1 MRSASRTRWV
11 PRVRGAFAARSELP
25 DIHGGAKNLHRAD
38 PVPDLTPGS
47 RPGGPVIFSR
57 QFRALL
63 KLAGLWTIPWLAIG
77 VAVAVYRWVAAGD
90 FPPTDQSLA
99 GWILTHLIGYGA
111 LGLIAGLYLGLLL
124 ARGEQRRRLEQVST
138 GRIALWGA
146 VGGAAPP
153 VLFGALG
160 LIFGAPAVVYL
171 PLVGLGLA
179 SAAISSSVAVSAFVA
194 AKRRTLQEPP
204 EAPTLRAP

>member
-1 MRSASRTRWV
+1 M
-11 PRVRGAFAARSELP
+11 
-25 DIHGGAKNLHRAD
+25 
-38 PVPDLTPGS
+38 
-47 RPGGPVIFSR
+47 IFSR

-77 VAVAVYRWVAAGD
+77 VAVAVYRWVASGE

-99 GWILTHLIGYGA
+99 GWILTHVIGYGA
-111 LGLIAGLYLGLLL
+111 LGLISGLYLGLLL

-146 VGGAAPP
+146 LGGAAPP

-171 PLVGLGLA
+171 PLVGLGLV
-179 SAAISSSVAVSAFVA
+179 SAAISSSVAVSALLA
-194 AKRRTLQEPP
+194 AKRRALTQPP
-204 EAPTLRAP
+204 ETPTLPTR